1 MKYNETVADLIE
13 KAEKN
18 AEVSGNGWGMARV
31 NRGGVEV
38 YRVEIDHAHTLNT
51 TFTLYH
57 YNTVIACV
65 TFIGFNA
72 IKVSD
77 LYVSSYSDAQAL
89 NTFLNDMA
97 VGISGKPYYQA
108 GYKPSKHYGYVLQTD
123 TLIYESE
130 D

>member
-1 MKYNETVADLIE
+1 MKYNKTVADLIE
-13 KAEKN
+13 KAEKT
-18 AEVSGNGWGMARV
+18 AEVSGNGRGVARL
-31 NRGGVEV
+31 NREGVEV
-38 YRVEIDHAHTLNT
+38 YRVEIDHAHTSDT

-57 YNTVIACV
+57 YNIVIACV

-72 IKVSD
+72 IKVSN

-97 VGISGKPYYQA
+97 VGISGKPYYKA
-108 GYKPSKHYGYVLQTD
+108 SYKPSKCYGYVLQND